1 MKRKIVPTQNIA
13 AGVAMINRLSSHS
26 QPLGLIYGG
35 AGLGKTAL
43 TEEILK
49 SGDVVYVRAC
59 EAWRTSRGMML
70 KDILNAVVPR
80 WGAEW
85 HSTEYLYRT
94 LLDELRTRPN
104 LILLLDESDYLARGK
119 HHDLLNAIRDLADGA
134 GIRVVFISINSLA
147 RLLASPTE
155 FLEAVSSRIGG
166 MVEFRR
172 CSLADA
178 SLLAREL
185 VEGVAFEREVIVECL
200 RASNGSIRVLLGL
213 FAQLEQRAHAAKLDA
228 LKLTD
233 CVDFGILA
241 PPATPAKASTAK
253 SATVPISLSALTDLP
268 VRSAVG

>member
-1 MKRKIVPTQNIA
+1 VKRKIVPTQNIA
-13 AGVAMINRLSSHS
+13 AGMAMINRLSSHS

-35 AGLGKTAL
+35 AGLGKTLL

-49 SGDVVYVRAC
+49 TGDVVYVRAC

-70 KDILNAVVPR
+70 KDVLNAVVPR
-80 WGAEW
+80 WGSEW

-104 LILLLDESDYLARGK
+104 LILLIDEADYLARGK

-166 MVEFRR
+166 MVEFTR

-178 SLLAREL
+178 ALLAREL
-185 VEGVAFEREVIVECL
+185 IEGVIFEREVVAHCL
-200 RASNGSIRVLLGL
+200 KTSNGSIRVLLGL
-213 FAQLEQRAHAAKLDA
+213 FAQLEQRAHAAKIDA
-228 LKLTD
+228 LKLSD
-233 CVDFGILA
+233 CIEFGIFER
-241 PPATPAKASTAK
+241 PTIPAKAEIAK
-253 SATVPISLSALTDLP
+253 PEMVQLSISALTQRP
-268 VRSAVG
+268 VKSAVG